1 MNTQTDWI
9 TAVVIL
15 AAGLIIGLL
24 FTYSRKRRNGPTPAG
39 ESDLRSRDLTAR
51 RDSLVELLRDPV
63 LSGDER
69 QRLELET
76 VEVLR
81 KLDGVSGLSRTSL
94 GKSETKLPDNPV
106 TNGVLAAAMKGF
118 VMGVATFAVL
128 AGLGYFVMQQAAP
141 RTNGSAPADPVA
153 PTQPSPQRSG
163 LTIEQLEAK
172 VALDPEN
179 MQLRNDLAQA
189 QLGNDNLMGVFEQ
202 TKVVL
207 DQNPEDSRA
216 LTLQAVVRAAMG
228 EAELAITML
237 KRAARSDPQNV
248 NARVALAWVLAQND
262 RIQEAEDTIAT
273 AQLDFPAEKAMLDQA
288 LQQMKMSS

>member
-9 TAVVIL
+9 TAVAIL
-15 AAGLIIGLL
+15 AAGLVIGLL
-24 FTYSRKRRNGPTPAG
+24 LTFFRKRRNGPTPAG

-81 KLDGVSGLSRTSL
+81 KLDGVSGLSRTS
-94 GKSETKLPDNPV
+94 SESSERKLPDHPV
-106 TNGVLAAAMKGF
+106 TKGAFAAGMKGF
-118 VMGVATFAVL
+118 VMGVTTFAVL
-128 AGLGYFVMQQAAP
+128 AGLGYFVMQQATP
-141 RTNGSAPADPVA
+141 RTNGTAPVDPVA
-153 PTQPSPQRSG
+153 PTQPSPEQSG
-163 LTIEQLEAK
+163 LTIAQLEAK

-179 MQLRNDLAQA
+179 MQLRNDLAQSH
-189 QLGNDNLMGVFEQ
+189 LGNDNLMGVFEQ

-216 LTLQAVVRAAMG
+216 LTLQAVVRGAMG
-228 EAELAITML
+228 ETELAMTML
-237 KRAARSDPQNV
+237 KRAARSDPQNI
-248 NARVALAWVLAQND
+248 NARVALAWVFAQTG
-262 RIQEAEDTIAT
+262 RIPEAEDTIVR
-273 AQLDFPAEKAMLDQA
+273 AQLDFPAEKAMLDQV
-288 LQQMKMSS
+288 LHQMKMSS